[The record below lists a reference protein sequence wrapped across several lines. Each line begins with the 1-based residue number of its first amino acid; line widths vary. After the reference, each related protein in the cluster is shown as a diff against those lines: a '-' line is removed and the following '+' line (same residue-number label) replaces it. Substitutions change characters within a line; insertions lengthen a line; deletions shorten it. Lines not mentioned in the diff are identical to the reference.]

1 MVINFVTNPLYMAH
15 VLHLPWHTFY
25 PNIIRNVIS
34 CSFLTGVFWIFSRLY
49 MPNSWAALV
58 LNILVFFLLGA
69 GMHLM
74 IVCDGG
80 DWDKIKRYVKK
91 RGAEKDA

>member
-1 MVINFVTNPLYMAH
+1 
-15 VLHLPWHTFY
+15 
-25 PNIIRNVIS
+25 
-34 CSFLTGVFWIFSRLY
+34 